1 MDMNNKSEDNQNSCK
16 KKEGNNLEKIQKRK
30 EKHLQK
36 LFASCISEHDDIP
49 YYFTSDEIASKLK
62 IGPPA
67 LTSIIESLSKAG
79 FRTSRSGLNQ
89 TAFKTE
95 AKINE
100 IVAYFRS

>member
-1 MDMNNKSEDNQNSCK
+1 MDNKSEDNQNSYK
-16 KKEGNNLEKIQKRK
+16 KRKERFRKDPKRK

-67 LTSIIESLSKAG
+67 LASIIESLSQAG
-79 FRTSRSGLNQ
+79 FRTSGSGLNQ

-100 IVAYFRS
+100 IVTYFR